1 MNLEKTA
8 VSEIGLDND
17 VYMSVAIFGSRCT
30 VDCCH
35 DKPDLSGVCG
45 AGEMCVYL
53 ELARPRSLRYLFDF
67 GLIKRYESIEDVV
80 TRSIVIITTCYQSC
94 YRRGIPS

>member
-17 VYMSVAIFGSRCT
+17 VYMSVAILGSRST
-30 VDCCH
+30 VDSCH
-35 DKPDLSGVCG
+35 DKPDLSSVCG

-53 ELARPRSLRYLFDF
+53 ELARSKSLRYLFDF
-67 GLIKRYESIEDVV
+67 GLIKGYKPIEDVV
-80 TRSIVIITTCYQSC
+80 TRGIVIITACYQ
-94 YRRGIPS
+94 P